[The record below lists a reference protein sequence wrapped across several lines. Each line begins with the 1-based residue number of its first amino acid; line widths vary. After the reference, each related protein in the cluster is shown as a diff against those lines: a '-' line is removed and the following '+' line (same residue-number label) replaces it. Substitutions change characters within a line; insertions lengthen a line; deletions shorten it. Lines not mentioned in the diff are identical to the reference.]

1 MDWKLRLPNNCLYNN
16 WSADN
21 SSVFLTNY
29 MIFLSL
35 NFHCDF
41 DSESGQMCAIKEV
54 RLVSD
59 DRTSKECLKQLN
71 QVTLSR

>member
-29 MIFLSL
+29 MIFI
-35 NFHCDF
+35 CDF